1 MSTKIKIFDRIVVT
15 HEFNSLGQIVPV
27 GTVGTCRQYI
37 NNDTIIIQYDYYND
51 SPKYVGIPVALVR
64 LVTAEDLD
72 KVQDYKNLIPKIYH
86 NNNKFVI
93 NDEVWTI
100 TGIRLA
106 QNEKQDT
113 FTIATKDYTST
124 EYSREVL
131 DSIGSYV
138 PIEIPTEVLEI
149 QTNKP
154 IDIPLKE
161 PDKTIENAENMEDD
175 VIKITINDIQFM
187 LTGNDIA
194 IISVINLKNIDKVI
208 IALESLNKLKNIMK
222 GNE

>member
-1 MSTKIKIFDRIVVT
+1 MSTEIKIFDRIVVT

-27 GTVGTCRQYI
+27 GTIGTCRQYM
-37 NNDTIIIQYDYYND
+37 NNDTIIIQCNYYND

-64 LVTAEDLD
+64 LATAEDLD

-100 TGIRLA
+100 TSIRLA

-113 FTIATKDYTST
+113 FIITAKDTSV

-131 DSIGSYV
+131 DTIGSYV
-138 PIEIPTEVLEI
+138 PIEIPTEVPEI

-175 VIKITINDIQFM
+175 VIKITINDIQLI

-194 IISVINLKNIDKVI
+194 ITSTINLKNIDKVI

-222 GNE
+222 GNG